1 MAAVHWG
8 AGPAEEPFALMSAR
22 SRQVPRGGGGVPS
35 PTRRATRLTMR
46 TKAMATDELVS
57 PTMDTPQQGAAFS
70 DLPGAASYGQGKP
83 APKYPSG
90 GGYKKPGPQ
99 YPPQYP
105 PQGGE
110 TLVAPEVKGEAA
122 PAYVPPGEEGAA
134 EAGNPTDEVVNYAG
148 TESGEEYIEAT
159 PDQLRAES
167 GAESAE
173 SDLHNVPGYEA
184 AGESSEEGEVIERP
198 LQEAGEAA
206 TGAGQEGAE
215 EEFLPFLAALAPT
228 LISTIGPAVA
238 KGVMGK
244 LSPRAR
250 TAVKKVAT
258 AAKPVVGAAVKSVA
272 GGGKHQILALI
283 AKLLE
288 ANEQKPG
295 GESGE
300 EVDESF
306 VTEAAAA
313 LEVIIGTD
321 DRIRIPNTTQI
332 PWRRI
337 CALRITFPSG
347 ATYRGSG
354 FLIGPRS
361 LATAGHCV
369 YLHNQ
374 GGWARRV
381 EVIPGCNGSAR
392 PFGQAVSTSF
402 RSVVGWVTNKK
413 PEYDFGCIVLPPGS
427 FGGSNLGSFGFAAF
441 DAAKLLAQPAVLAG
455 YPGDKPFAELWG
467 MARKIKTVTAKTL
480 IYDIDSMGGQSGA
493 PVYIMRNGQRYVV
506 GVHNYGAA
514 TGNSATRVTAEVFQR
529 LLGWSKL

>member
-1 MAAVHWG
+1 
-8 AGPAEEPFALMSAR
+8 
-22 SRQVPRGGGGVPS
+22 
-35 PTRRATRLTMR
+35 
-46 TKAMATDELVS
+46 MATDELLS
-57 PTMDTPQQGAAFS
+57 PTMDAPQKGAATS
-70 DLPGAASYGQGKP
+70 DLPRA
-83 APKYPSG
+83 
-90 GGYKKPGPQ
+90 GGYS
-99 YPPQYP
+99 PPTRAP
-105 PQGGE
+105 SKAPVGRSSFSSSAPTPRSRSGE
-110 TLVAPEVKGEAA
+110 ANAVDEVAGEAA
-122 PAYVPPGEEGAA
+122 PAFTSGGESGSESA
-134 EAGNPTDEVVNYAG
+134 NPADEVVNYAG
-148 TESGEEYIEAT
+148 TESGEEHIEAT
-159 PDQLRAES
+159 PEQLAAES
-167 GAESAE
+167 GEESAV
-173 SDLHNVPGYEA
+173 SDLRNLPGSETA
-184 AGESSEEGEVIERP
+184 FESGEEGAPPVERP

-206 TGAGQEGAE
+206 VGVPTEAG
-215 EEFLPFLAALAPT
+215 EEFLPLLAALAPT

-250 TAVKKVAT
+250 TAVKRVAG
-258 AAKPVVGAAVKSVA
+258 AAKPVVGAAVKAAS
-272 GGGKHQILALI
+272 GGGKNQILALI

-288 ANEQKPG
+288 AAEQKPG

-313 LEVIIGTD
+313 IEVIIGTD
-321 DRIRIPNTTQI
+321 DRLRITPTTQI

-354 FLIGPRS
+354 FLIGPRTVT
-361 LATAGHCV
+361 TAGHCV

-381 EVIPGCNGSAR
+381 EVIPGCNGSTR
-392 PFGQAVSTSF
+392 PFGQAVSSSL

-413 PEYDFGCIVLPPGS
+413 PEYDFGCIVLPSGS
-427 FGGSNLGSFGFAAF
+427 FGGSNLGSFGFASF

-506 GVHNYGAA
+506 GIHNYGAA
-514 TGNSATRVTAEVFQR
+514 AGNSATRVTPEVFQR
-529 LLGWSKL
+529 LLAWSKL

>member
-1 MAAVHWG
+1 MANN
-8 AGPAEEPFALMSAR
+8 
-22 SRQVPRGGGGVPS
+22 
-35 PTRRATRLTMR
+35 
-46 TKAMATDELVS
+46 DDLVS
-57 PTMDTPQQGAAFS
+57 PTMDAPQRGAATS
-70 DLPGAASYGQGKP
+70 DLPGAAGYTPPTKAPSKAPVGRP
-83 APKYPSG
+83 AYPSTV
-90 GGYKKPGPQ
+90 
-99 YPPQYP
+99 PPRSRS
-105 PQGGE
+105 GE
-110 TLVAPEVKGEAA
+110 ANAVDEVAGEAA
-122 PAYVPPGEEGAA
+122 PTSTDRGEAA
-134 EAGNPTDEVVNYAG
+134 SDTDEVVNFAG
-148 TESGEEYIEAT
+148 TESGEEHIEAT
-159 PDQLRAES
+159 PEQLAAES
-167 GAESAE
+167 GEESAVDDLRKLPGSETAFE
-173 SDLHNVPGYEA
+173 SG
-184 AGESSEEGEVIERP
+184 EEGAPAVERP

-206 TGAGQEGAE
+206 EGAPSAGG

-228 LISTIGPAVA
+228 LISAIGPAVA

-250 TAVKKVAT
+250 TAVKKVAA
-258 AAKPVVGAAVKSVA
+258 AAKPVVGTAVKAAAASA
-272 GGGKHQILALI
+272 GGGKAQLLQML

-288 ANEQKPG
+288 AAEQKPG

-300 EVDESF
+300 EVDETF
-306 VTEAAAA
+306 LTETAAAI
-313 LEVIIGTD
+313 EVIIGTD
-321 DRIRIPNTTQI
+321 DRVRITPTTQI

-354 FLIGPRS
+354 FLIGPR
-361 LATAGHCV
+361 AVTTAGHCV

-374 GGWARRV
+374 GGWARRI
-381 EVIPGCNGSAR
+381 EVIPGCNGSTR

-427 FGGSNLGSFGFAAF
+427 FGGSNLGSFGFASF

-493 PVYIMRNGQRYVV
+493 PLYIMRNGQRYVV
-506 GVHNYGAA
+506 GIHNYGAA
-514 TGNSATRVTAEVFQR
+514 AGNSATRVTAEVFQR
-529 LLGWSKL
+529 LLAWSKL